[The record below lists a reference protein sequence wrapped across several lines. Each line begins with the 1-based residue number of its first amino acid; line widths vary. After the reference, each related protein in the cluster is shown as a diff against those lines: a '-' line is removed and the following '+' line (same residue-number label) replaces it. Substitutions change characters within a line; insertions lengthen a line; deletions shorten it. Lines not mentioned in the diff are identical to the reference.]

1 MSRRASGSALPIGS
15 ALSADRPTLDVFV
28 IVKLLFRIPQ
38 QLIIVEIRK

>member
-1 MSRRASGSALPIGS
+1 MSRRASGSARPIGS
-15 ALSADRPTLDVFV
+15 ALSADRRTLDVFV